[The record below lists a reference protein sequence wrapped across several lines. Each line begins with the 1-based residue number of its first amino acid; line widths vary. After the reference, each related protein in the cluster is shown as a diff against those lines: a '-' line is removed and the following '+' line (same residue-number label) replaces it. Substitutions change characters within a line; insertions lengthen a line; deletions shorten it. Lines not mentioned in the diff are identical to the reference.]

1 MVFSIMKQY
10 IFLLF
15 MSSLL
20 LFSLTFGCSPSHSKR
35 THRRSNIVG
44 VTVDYQDA
52 SVVIREKLDE
62 KGNVIK
68 KSFNHPYYFTEVELA
83 GFLSS
88 VYYKEGEYVTGKKEK
103 LVFREDELQNIISP
117 IYYKEGEYVTGK
129 KEKLVFREDELQ
141 NIISPIIS
149 AFSMANDSQ
158 DILVFSSP
166 HKDILANTRSYFS
179 MFVTNNELN
188 IVFSTIKSKKSWLTD
203 GRAIQMNT
211 YHRDNNKCIFK
222 DPLNVKRSSRWR
234 LVPMAGQRFALG
246 RPNWLIIDLS
256 SNLFG
261 MAGSDNI
268 SDNSIEA
275 GSSVRAI
282 ESKVRISNNF
292 IEEKQKNQ
300 GVQGKLRK
308 LKVLKDEGVISE
320 EDYKKRKKE
329 LLGKF

>member
-1 MVFSIMKQY
+1 MVLSFMKQY
-10 IFLLF
+10 IFLTF
-15 MSSLL
+15 ISSLL

-52 SVVIREKLDE
+52 SVVIREKRDK

-68 KSFNHPYYFTEVELA
+68 QSFNHPYYFTEAELA

-88 VYYKEGEYVTGKKEK
+88 V
-103 LVFREDELQNIISP
+103 
-117 IYYKEGEYVTGK
+117 YYKEGEYVTGK